1 LSSSVDVTPIQHI
14 MFLGLEAGELLL
26 YVPYDG
32 STDVSHDLRAALL
45 RAVMHFTGDDI
56 RSIRWSNFMYVFEPG
71 EISIAIMGLKAG
83 YDEEIYRGKLLKMLY
98 GFEREYRLAL
108 QQDTGDIR
116 RYKNFALAV
125 ITEMP
130 LLNIDL
136 DLVPTSKEDGEPIPW
151 RVGEVDVKLEILQH
165 SANGKRTIRDIV
177 EMTQMPE
184 REVIALSSIL
194 AYFEWIEF

>member
-1 LSSSVDVTPIQHI
+1 MSSSVDVTPIQHI

>member
-1 LSSSVDVTPIQHI
+1 

>member
-1 LSSSVDVTPIQHI
+1 MSSSIDVSPIQHI

-45 RAVMHFTGDDI
+45 RAVMHFSGDDI

-71 EISIAIMGLKAG
+71 EISIAVMGLRVG
-83 YDEEIYRGKLLKMLY
+83 YDEELYRDKLLKILS
-98 GFEREYRLAL
+98 GFEREYKLAL
-108 QQDTGDIR
+108 RQDTGDIR

-125 ITEMP
+125 ISEMP
-130 LLNIDL
+130 LVNIDL
-136 DLVPTSKEDGEPIPW
+136 SLVPKPKDSGDPIPW
-151 RVGEVDVKLEILQH
+151 RVGEVDVKLEILQQ
-165 SANGKRTIRDIV
+165 SANGKRTIREII
-177 EMTQMPE
+177 ELTQMPKE
-184 REVIALSSIL
+184 EVIALSSIL

>member
-1 LSSSVDVTPIQHI
+1 MSSSIDVSPIQHI

-45 RAVMHFTGDDI
+45 RAVMHFSGDDI

-71 EISIAIMGLKAG
+71 EISIAVMGLRVG
-83 YDEEIYRGKLLKMLY
+83 YDEELYRDKLLKILS
-98 GFEREYRLAL
+98 GFEREYKLAL
-108 QQDTGDIR
+108 RQDTGDIR

-125 ITEMP
+125 ISEMP
-130 LLNIDL
+130 LVNIDL
-136 DLVPTSKEDGEPIPW
+136 NLVPKPKDSGDPIPW
-151 RVGEVDVKLEILQH
+151 RVGEVDVKLEILQQ
-165 SANGKRTIRDIV
+165 SANGKRTIREII
-177 EMTQMPE
+177 ELTQMPKE
-184 REVIALSSIL
+184 EVIALSSIL

>member
-1 LSSSVDVTPIQHI
+1 MSSSVDVSPIQHI

-45 RAVMHFTGDDI
+45 RAVMHFSGDDI

-71 EISIAIMGLKAG
+71 EISIAIMGLKVG
-83 YDEEIYRGKLLKMLY
+83 YDEELYRDKLLKVLS
-98 GFEREYRLAL
+98 GFEREYKLAL
-108 QQDTGDIR
+108 RQDTGDIR

-125 ITEMP
+125 ISEMP
-130 LLNIDL
+130 LVNIEIDS
-136 DLVPTSKEDGEPIPW
+136 VPRSKDSGDPIPW
-151 RVGEVDVKLEILQH
+151 RVGEVDVKLEILQQ
-165 SANGKRTIRDIV
+165 SANGTRTIREII
-177 EMTQMPE
+177 ELTQMPKE
-184 REVIALSSIL
+184 EVIALCSIL